1 MRAPARVA
9 CPARRRAA
17 RRGLALTVATA
28 ALLQVAPA
36 GWAYWSAPAAGTG
49 TATLA
54 DLGAPA
60 DLTTHATGAD
70 VRLAWSPALL
80 TTGTAAE
87 GYYVLRDDGAPTTCG
102 TADAPIAATACTD
115 LGVPDGAVTYTV
127 VAVHRGWTATSA
139 RSAPVLVDATPPTAS
154 ATVSPEPGPS
164 GYVTTRPA
172 RVDVAASDAGSGV
185 ASVTTWV
192 GDGPRTSTPGD
203 HAVVL
208 LGTDGVAHVS
218 YLATDAAGNVSAA
231 ATVTVA
237 VDATAPTVAITS
249 ATDPVTRATGGV
261 TLAGTVEA
269 GARVEL
275 TVSDGVRTA
284 GPVPAAV
291 AGTSWTAGPLDVG
304 ALTDGLL
311 TYSVTAVDTAGN
323 AAVVTRSATKDT
335 AVLPLTVTALPD
347 PLTAVTAGATTV
359 SGTVEAGSSVDV
371 VVADTA
377 GRTVTAEAAVTGST
391 WTTPAFDLRSLAD
404 GALTVTVHATDAHGN
419 QADVTTSTTKSS
431 VNRYSV
437 TTPAS
442 ATAGTAVTVGLTAV
456 RADGSTD
463 TTVTGWR
470 SVTFTGPA
478 ASPSGTSPTYPSQV
492 RFTAG
497 VGTASVTLVA
507 AEATA
512 VTATTGTT
520 TGTSATV
527 SVRAAG
533 ATRLAWSE
541 PVLSRGTA
549 SSPCLF
555 TCTVTSFG
563 NASTFT
569 ASVAVTDGW
578 GNVVSD
584 LGSGHRVRVTESG
597 SGSVTPT
604 SSLTFPSTGPA
615 VTATVV
621 VFTSRAS
628 GSFTNDTMT
637 ASTSSGT
644 TYTSATAKFS
654 R

>member
-1 MRAPARVA
+1 MRAATRDAR
-9 CPARRRAA
+9 PARRRAA

-36 GWAYWSAPAAGTG
+36 GWAYWSGPAVGTG

-60 DLTTHATGAD
+60 DVTAHASGAD

-87 GYYVLRDDGAPTTCG
+87 GYYVLRDGAPTTCG
-102 TADAPIAATACTD
+102 TADAPIGATACTD

-127 VAVHRGWTATSA
+127 VAVHRSWTATSE

-154 ATVSPEPGPS
+154 ATVSPEPGAS

-172 RVDVAASDAGSGV
+172 RVDVAASDGGSGV

-192 GDGPRTSTPGD
+192 GDGPRTTTPGD
-203 HAVVL
+203 HAAVL

-237 VDATAPTVAITS
+237 VDATAPTVATTS
-249 ATDPVTRATGGV
+249 ATDPVTSATGGV

-275 TVSDGVRTA
+275 TASDGVRTA
-284 GPVPAAV
+284 GPVLAVV

-304 ALTDGLL
+304 ALADGLL
-311 TYSVTAVDTAGN
+311 TFSVTAVDSAANT
-323 AAVVTRSATKDT
+323 AVVTRSATKDT
-335 AVLPLTVTALPD
+335 AVTPLTVTALTD
-347 PLTAVTAGATTV
+347 PLTAVAAEATTI

-371 VVADTA
+371 VVADAA
-377 GRTVTAEAAVTGST
+377 GRTVAAEAVVTGST
-391 WTTPAFDLRSLAD
+391 WTTPALDLRSLAD
-404 GALTVTVHATDAHGN
+404 GALTVAVHATDAHGN
-419 QADVTTSTTKSS
+419 QGDVTTSTTKSS
-431 VNRYSV
+431 VNRYAV

-463 TTVTGWR
+463 TTVTGWKP
-470 SVTFTGPA
+470 VTFTGPA
-478 ASPSGTSPTYPSQV
+478 ARPSGTNPTFPSQV

-497 VGTASVTLVA
+497 VATASVTLVDA
-507 AEATA
+507 GTTA

-520 TGTSATV
+520 TGTSAAV
-527 SVRAAG
+527 SVQPGAA
-533 ATRLAWSE
+533 ARLAWSE
-541 PVLSRGTA
+541 PVLSAGSA

-621 VFTSRAS
+621 VFRSRAG
-628 GSFTNDTMT
+628 GSFANDTMT